1 MQSFPRFRNV
11 VYHINNNLFYFVLS
25 LISSHVYMYMHKFD
39 KYFAISN
46 SDQSVQLINSTIKEI
61 RIKATVI
68 YQKKYSVIWN
78 GNQSDGNYCSNATYL
93 RALIITLMIRI
104 FVQFLY
110 LNKHIEYIYIYMT
123 RELTISRVINK

>member
-1 MQSFPRFRNV
+1 
-11 VYHINNNLFYFVLS
+11 
-25 LISSHVYMYMHKFD
+25 MYMHKFY
-39 KYFAISN
+39 KYFAISD

-68 YQKKYSVIWN
+68 YQKKYSAIWN

-93 RALIITLMIRI
+93 QALIITLMIRI

-110 LNKHIEYIYIYMT
+110 LNIHIKYIYNT
-123 RELTISRVINK
+123 RINNLSCN